1 MIDNNVQI
9 VDGKQLYIGTNT
21 LDSIISGT
29 PALTG
34 ITYDT
39 ATDKTTIDN
48 NLTIPT
54 GKDLVLGS
62 TNIGT
67 QVNKIDSIETAITN
81 ITYAASGDITTI
93 DNNLTI
99 PTGKDLLL
107 GTTNIGTE
115 VNKIDSIES
124 ATTGITYGP
133 GANGNE
139 TAISNNVSISEDLT
153 IQNAFTQVGGG
164 NDDFVSFRNGKQI
177 LSRNGSYEKYE
188 VSGEGSGAQ
197 AAPRLYF
204 QGNNATATDD
214 KMLMDV
220 TGDIQASSTVRANGV
235 VLTSDDRIKENEKLI
250 VNATETLSKL
260 TPQTY
265 DKYQSMDLI
274 GSSTIESGLIA
285 QEVYYNAPELRHLI
299 NLGKELDAS
308 GNEYTPTPEEMD
320 LSGVDIANDPDYGS
334 HGWSK
339 TEQSGLHYQG
349 LIPYLIKSNQEM
361 AERLAALE
369 NK

>member
-1 MIDNNVQI
+1 METELDKIGVIDTAITGISYHGGNISPGVTTDLTDLTMIENNVQI

-39 ATDKTTIDN
+39 ATDK
-48 NLTIPT
+48 
-54 GKDLVLGS
+54 
-62 TNIGT
+62 
-67 QVNKIDSIETAITN
+67 
-81 ITYAASGDITTI
+81 TTI

-164 NDDFVSFRNGKQI
+164 NDDFVSFRSGKQI

-188 VSGEGSGAQ
+188 VSGEGGGVAN
-197 AAPRLYF
+197 PRLYF

-265 DKYQSMDLI
+265 DKYENMDLS